1 MSARPIMTD
10 PDTGIPDLIRRLS
23 DDSKRLVSD
32 EVRLAKIEAMDSVHL
47 ATRGVLWM
55 ALAFGVAV
63 VMFVAVTIFLVTLI
77 GRAVNGHMWI
87 GALVIGVFELAL
99 GGYLIKRGISAIGEP
114 SYSLEASR
122 LALADTAN
130 WAASARRG

>member
-32 EVRLAKIEAMDSVHL
+32 EVRLAKIEATDSIHL
-47 ATRGVLWM
+47 ATRGVVWM
-55 ALAFGVAV
+55 TLAFGVAV

-99 GGYLIKRGISAIGEP
+99 GSYLIKRGISTIGEP

-130 WAASARRG
+130 WAASARRE

>member
-10 PDTGIPDLIRRLS
+10 PNTGIPDLIRRLS

-32 EVRLAKIEAMDSVHL
+32 EVRLAKIEATDSIHL

-87 GALVIGVFELAL
+87 GALVIGVSELAL

-114 SYSLEASR
+114 SYSFEASR